1 MNRKLSLIGLAAL
14 ASTALI
20 VTKLAGWAAIS
31 WWVVFAPVLVVGG
44 IGLSILSSVALLA
57 LAVNKLTK

>member
-1 MNRKLSLIGLAAL
+1 MKLFGLAAV
-14 ASTALI
+14 ASTALV

-44 IGLSILSSVALLA
+44 IGLSILSFLALLA
-57 LAVNKLTK
+57 IVVNGLTK

>member
-1 MNRKLSLIGLAAL
+1 MKLSLLGLAAI
-14 ASTALI
+14 ASTALV

-44 IGLSILSSVALLA
+44 IDLSILCSIAVLA
-57 LAVNKLTK
+57 FIVNALTK

>member
-1 MNRKLSLIGLAAL
+1 MKLSLIGLAAL
-14 ASTALI
+14 ASTGLV

-44 IGLSILSSVALLA
+44 IGLSILCSLAVLA
-57 LAVNKLTK
+57 LIVNAFTK

>member
-1 MNRKLSLIGLAAL
+1 MRLLGLAAV
-14 ASTALI
+14 ASTALV

-44 IGLSILSSVALLA
+44 IGLSILCSIAVLA
-57 LAVNKLTK
+57 FIVNALTK

>member
-1 MNRKLSLIGLAAL
+1 MKLFGLAAV
-14 ASTALI
+14 ASTALV

-44 IGLSILSSVALLA
+44 IGLSILCI
-57 LAVNKLTK
+57 LAVLAFIVNALTK

>member
-1 MNRKLSLIGLAAL
+1 MKLFGLAAV
-14 ASTALI
+14 ASTALV

-44 IGLSILSSVALLA
+44 IGLSILCIIAVLA
-57 LAVNKLTK
+57 FIVNALTK

>member
-1 MNRKLSLIGLAAL
+1 MKLSLIGLAAL
-14 ASTALI
+14 ASTALV

-44 IGLSILSSVALLA
+44 IGLSILSFIALLA
-57 LAVNKLTK
+57 LAVNTLTK

>member
-1 MNRKLSLIGLAAL
+1 MKLFGLAAI
-14 ASTALI
+14 ASTALV

-44 IGLSILSSVALLA
+44 IGLSILFSIAVLA
-57 LAVNKLTK
+57 FIVNALTK

>member
-1 MNRKLSLIGLAAL
+1 MKLSLIGLAAL
-14 ASTALI
+14 ASTGLV

-44 IGLSILSSVALLA
+44 IGLSILSFLALLA
-57 LAVNKLTK
+57 LAVNTLTK

>member
-1 MNRKLSLIGLAAL
+1 MKLFGLAAV
-14 ASTALI
+14 ASTTLL

-44 IGLSILSSVALLA
+44 IGLSILCSIAA
-57 LAVNKLTK
+57 LAFIVNTMTK

>member
-1 MNRKLSLIGLAAL
+1 MKLIGLAAV
-14 ASTALI
+14 ASTALV

-44 IGLSILSSVALLA
+44 IGLSILCIIAVLA
-57 LAVNKLTK
+57 FIVNTLTK

>member
-1 MNRKLSLIGLAAL
+1 MKLFGLAAV
-14 ASTALI
+14 ASTALV

-44 IGLSILSSVALLA
+44 IELSILCIVAVLA
-57 LAVNKLTK
+57 LIVNTLIK

>member
-1 MNRKLSLIGLAAL
+1 MKPFGLAAV
-14 ASTALI
+14 ASTALV

-44 IGLSILSSVALLA
+44 VGLSILCILAA
-57 LAVNKLTK
+57 LAFVVNTLTK

>member
-1 MNRKLSLIGLAAL
+1 MKLFGLAAV
-14 ASTALI
+14 ASTALV

-44 IGLSILSSVALLA
+44 IGLSILFSIAVLA
-57 LAVNKLTK
+57 FIVNALTK

>member
-1 MNRKLSLIGLAAL
+1 MKLFGLAAI
-14 ASTALI
+14 ASTALV

-44 IGLSILSSVALLA
+44 IGLSIVCSVAVLA
-57 LAVNKLTK
+57 FIVNALTK